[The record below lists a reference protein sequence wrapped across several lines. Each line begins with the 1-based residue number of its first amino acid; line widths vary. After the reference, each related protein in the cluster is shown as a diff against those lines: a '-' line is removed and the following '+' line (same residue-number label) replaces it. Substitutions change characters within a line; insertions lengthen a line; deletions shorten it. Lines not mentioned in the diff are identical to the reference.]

1 MSIREFTDSAGVAW
15 RAWNITPEKIHPV
28 TKAEDYL
35 ADCYQLGW
43 IVFET
48 KAGDQKRRLCP
59 FPADWNQRSDID
71 LRELLAKA
79 EPISSRKLAKER
91 QAVGDVGTAET
102 TSASDSEASQPTP
115 HADAETPDVTDL
127 GVVRS
132 FRYPGGR
139 LWTVCVMPHSVA
151 GGPPVLRFSA
161 GSRVVELRTWP
172 RDWAD
177 FLEERLVDLLRRA
190 APRIRTAAPDA
201 SVPRRRYDDPRL

>member
-1 MSIREFTDSAGVAW
+1 MSIREFTSRSGVPW

-35 ADCYQLGW
+35 ADCYELGW

-48 KAGDQKRRLCP
+48 KSGDQKRRLCP
-59 FPADWNQRSDID
+59 YPSDWLDLSDAA
-71 LRELLAKA
+71 LEQLLESAT
-79 EPISSRKLAKER
+79 PISPRKLAKER
-91 QAVGDVGTAET
+91 ESAGERIVPSTMDAPT
-102 TSASDSEASQPTP
+102 THSEDES
-115 HADAETPDVTDL
+115 PDVTDL

-161 GSRVVELRTWP
+161 GARVVEMHSWP
-172 RDWAD
+172 KDWAD
-177 FLEERLVDLLRRA
+177 YLDDRLVEMLRRA
-190 APRIRTAAPDA
+190 APRIRPSSPDA
-201 SVPRRRYDDPRL
+201 NVPRRRYDDPRA

>member
-1 MSIREFTDSAGVAW
+1 MSVREFKDRTGVFW

-43 IVFET
+43 VVFET
-48 KAGDQKRRLCP
+48 AAGDQKRRLCP
-59 FPADWNQRSDID
+59 FPSDWNELTDAD
-71 LRELLAKA
+71 LEQLLERA
-79 EPISSRKLAKER
+79 EPISPRKLAKER
-91 QAVGDVGTAET
+91 QVVQEP
-102 TSASDSEASQPTP
+102 ASREPSPPSQPDDE
-115 HADAETPDVTDL
+115 APDVTDL

-161 GSRVVELRTWP
+161 GARAMELSTWP
-172 RDWAD
+172 KDWAD
-177 FLEERLVDLLRRA
+177 LLDERLVELLRRA
-190 APRIRTAAPDA
+190 APRLHSSAPPQDA
-201 SVPRRRYDDPRL
+201 PRRRYDDPQT